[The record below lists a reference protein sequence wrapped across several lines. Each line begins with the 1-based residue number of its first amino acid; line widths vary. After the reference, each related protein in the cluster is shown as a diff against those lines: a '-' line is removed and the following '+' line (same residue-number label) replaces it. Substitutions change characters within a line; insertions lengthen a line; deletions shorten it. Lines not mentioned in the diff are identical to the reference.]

1 MHEALIV
8 EAMPKAKGVALA
20 FARRFRRWVDRDD
33 CISLAYIALVD
44 AAQRYEKARGAV
56 LLKFWTFAK
65 GRVRGAL
72 LDHLRSHH
80 GITASRARLGV
91 ELLPIGEHIPGIVS
105 MRFVDMRPLAAA
117 LGALPARDRA
127 WIVRYTQA
135 VTEQGYGLSDQIHR
149 EFGISRANWQLY
161 HKPRILRAL
170 RRELAMRGVTKVS
183 DCL

>member
-1 MHEALIV
+1 M

-72 LDHLRSHH
+72 LDHLRTHH
-80 GITASRARLGV
+80 GITATRARLGV
-91 ELLPIGEHIPGIVS
+91 ELMPIGDHIPGIVT
-105 MRFVDMRPLAAA
+105 MRFADMRPVKAALAA
-117 LGALPARDRA
+117 LPERDRA
-127 WIVRYTQA
+127 WIVRYATA
-135 VTEQGYGLSDQIHR
+135 EIEQGYAQSDQIYR
-149 EFGISRANWQLY
+149 EFGISRVNWQLY
-161 HKPRILRAL
+161 HRPRILRTL